1 MARRIFLTMARWYPL
16 LLALAA
22 WEALANS
29 GLVHPLLA
37 PSLETI
43 WKALVR
49 GIESGNL
56 IYHAE
61 WTLARAGIG
70 FGCAIV
76 AGVAIGSAM
85 ALSGRLEELLEPI
98 FSFGYPIPKIA
109 FYPIFA
115 FLFGIGTGPK
125 IVLVFLECLYPIA
138 INTYQGIKAMDYR
151 DVWAARMMGASRLQ
165 IYVKVI
171 IPRAAPY
178 IMSSLRVSAHIALAT
193 VVILEMIGDSTGL
206 GYYIT
211 YAAASF
217 EFGASFAAI
226 TLIVVIGFVIDR
238 LLILLRRQAVFWE
251 SDAVQAI

>member
-1 MARRIFLTMARWYPL
+1 MTRRVFWNVVRWYPL
-16 LLALAA
+16 LLALAG

-37 PSLETI
+37 PPLEAI

-49 GIESGNL
+49 GVENGNL
-56 IYHAE
+56 VYHAE
-61 WTLARAGIG
+61 WTLARAGVG

-85 ALSGRLEELLEPI
+85 ALSGRFEDLIEPV

-115 FLFGIGTGPK
+115 FLFGLGTAPK
-125 IVLVFLECLYPIA
+125 VVLVFLECLYPVAIA
-138 INTYQGIKAMDYR
+138 TYQGIKAMDYR
-151 DVWAARMMGASRLQ
+151 DVWAARMMGASQFQ
-165 IYVKVI
+165 IYRKVV

-211 YAAASF
+211 YTAASF
-217 EFGASFAAI
+217 EFSASFAGVAV
-226 TLIVVIGFVIDR
+226 IVVIGFVVDR
-238 LLILLRRQAVFWE
+238 LLILLRKMAVFWE
-251 SDAVQAI
+251 NDAVQII

>member
-1 MARRIFLTMARWYPL
+1 MAKRALLNALRWYPL
-16 LLALAA
+16 LLALAG
-22 WEALANS
+22 WEALAKS

-43 WKALVR
+43 WKALVK
-49 GIESGNL
+49 GLESGNL

-70 FGCAIV
+70 FGCAIAV
-76 AGVAIGSAM
+76 GIAIGSAM
-85 ALSGRLEELLEPI
+85 ALSGRFEELLEPI

-115 FLFGIGTGPK
+115 FLFGLGTGPK
-125 IVLVFLECLYPIA
+125 IALVFLECLYPVA
-138 INTYQGIKAMDYR
+138 INTYQGIKAMDHR
-151 DVWAARMMGASRLQ
+151 DVWAARMMGASAMQ
-165 IYVKVI
+165 IYFKIV

-211 YAAASF
+211 YTAASF

-226 TLIVVIGFVIDR
+226 TLIVVLGFAVDR
-238 LLILLRRQAVFWE
+238 LLILLRRKAVFWE
-251 SDAVQAI
+251 SDAVQTI